1 LKEGVLVTGVEIAVG
16 YLIAWLVRKAKRVG
30 GRADAEV
37 DRGLDAGMDRLHEL
51 VSAKLGAD
59 PALERAQE
67 EAEASLGEPSERTR
81 RRLVDALDE
90 AAERDTDFAQAL
102 ARAVAAVQAAGPV
115 DIARYTG
122 TAKASG
128 GGSASTG
135 VVRPGGS
142 GDGSAT
148 AEHTGDA
155 TADGDGSKA
164 STGVD
169 YS

>member
-1 LKEGVLVTGVEIAVG
+1 MTGVEIAVG
-16 YLIAWLVRKAKRVG
+16 YVFAWLVRKARRVAG
-30 GRADAEV
+30 SADAEV
-37 DRGLDAGMDRLHEL
+37 DRALDVGMERVHGLVGVRL
-51 VSAKLGAD
+51 GQD
-59 PALERAQE
+59 PALERARL
-67 EAEASLGEPSERTR
+67 EAESGPGELSERTR

-102 ARAVAAVQAAGPV
+102 AQAVAAVQAAGPV

-122 TAKASG
+122 AAKASG

-135 VVRPGGS
+135 VVRPGGT

-148 AEHTGDA
+148 AEHTGEA
-155 TADGDGSKA
+155 TADGAGSRA

>member
-1 LKEGVLVTGVEIAVG
+1 MERVHGLVGV
-16 YLIAWLVRKAKRVG
+16 
-30 GRADAEV
+30 
-37 DRGLDAGMDRLHEL
+37 
-51 VSAKLGAD
+51 KLGAD
-59 PALERAQE
+59 PALERARE
-67 EAEASLGEPSERTR
+67 EAASEQGELSERTR

-102 ARAVAAVQAAGPV
+102 AQAVAAVQAAGPV

-122 TAKASG
+122 TANASG

-135 VVRPGGS
+135 VVRPGGAGS
-142 GDGSAT
+142 GSAT

-155 TADGDGSKA
+155 TAEGADSRA